1 MRMSWRV
8 VVLFTVVAAFGCAGV
23 DSSDI
28 SAPTGASE
36 SGGFGNSNSSNDRGG
51 AASPGTN
58 VGFGGAQD
66 FGYFRSQIEAGGVPR
81 ASDMDAAGFFAE
93 HYGELPPADCGDRI
107 CLQAMLGVMN
117 NLIDGNNCTLLQIGL
132 NSPIVVDPNESP
144 PLDLSVVVDV
154 SGSMQSENKL
164 ASVQDGL
171 RLLINEMRDSDRIA
185 LITYDGRARVRFELG
200 ELLGNRNAL
209 LEIVDGLLAGGS
221 TNIYDALQEGYGQLS
236 AAFDPEREAR
246 VLLLSDGQPTAGET
260 DPDAILTMS
269 AAQNSDGIGLTTIGV
284 GQSFNIEL
292 MRDLAL
298 QSDGNFYFVED
309 ATAVNEVFT
318 EELSYFTVP
327 IARDVDIAV
336 RVGPLY
342 DFGAARGSPLW
353 ENAEDGGRL
362 QLPSVFVA
370 HRESADDVTDNG
382 DRRGGGS
389 RLLIEVMPNDR
400 AVGDESSA
408 VVAQIEMSFR
418 DPTTGETLTQSRQ
431 VVFPNTPL
439 ETPTRGLFE
448 TPMVEKSFVVLNIYV
463 GVVEAVTAFHAGA
476 PAEALDVLV
485 GLVAAAAD
493 YEDSANDGQGDRDIR
508 ADIEL
513 MEQLIANIETLSAE
527 PAPTEVPEDPW
538 PAD

>member
-1 MRMSWRV
+1 MRITWKLA
-8 VVLFTVVAAFGCAGV
+8 VLAAAMALFGCGADDEGPSDSAWPEV
-23 DSSDI
+23 DSS
-28 SAPTGASE
+28 
-36 SGGFGNSNSSNDRGG
+36 GGSRNGNTNGS
-51 AASPGTN
+51 ASPGSN

-66 FGYFRSQIEAGGVPR
+66 FGYFRSQIEAGGVPL
-81 ASDMDAAGFFAE
+81 ATDMDAAGFFAE

-117 NLIDGNNCTLLQIGL
+117 NLVDGNNCTLLQIGL
-132 NSPIVVDPNESP
+132 NSPIVVDPNERP
-144 PLDLSVVVDV
+144 PLDLAVVVDV

-164 ASVQDGL
+164 ASVQEGL
-171 RLLINEMRDSDRIA
+171 RLLVNEMQDGDRIA
-185 LITYDGRARVRFELG
+185 LLTYDGTVRVRFELAPV
-200 ELLGNRNAL
+200 LGNRNAL
-209 LEIVDGLLAGGS
+209 QDIVDGLLAGGS
-221 TNIYDALQEGYGQLS
+221 TNIYDALAEGYAQLS
-236 AAFDPEREAR
+236 VALDREREAR

-260 DPDAILTMS
+260 DPDAILEMS

-309 ATAVNEVFT
+309 ASAVDEVFT

-327 IARDVDIAV
+327 IARDVDISV
-336 RVGPLY
+336 SVGPLY
-342 DFGAARGSPLW
+342 DFGAALGPPLW
-353 ENAEDGGRL
+353 ENETGGGRL

-370 HRESADDVTDNG
+370 HRESADDVTEGG

-389 RLLIEVMPNDR
+389 RLLIEVMPNDL

-408 VVAQIEMSFR
+408 VVAQVEMTFT
-418 DPTTGETLTQSRQ
+418 DPTTGDAHTQSRT

-463 GVVEAVTAFHAGA
+463 GLVEAVTAFHASA
-476 PAEALDVLV
+476 PGEAMDVLV

-508 ADIEL
+508 ADIAL